1 MRARLPLPI
10 CLILTTAVCLSVTAS
25 IVLPVFGDDTETRE
39 RVILMNSGRV
49 LTGFATRNAGGW
61 LVEQSNGRVQ
71 VPVEQV
77 KFVADSLVDAY
88 RKQRDSVVEPT
99 PATHIALAQWCISYR
114 LHGEARD
121 ELRKCLKLDPDD
133 ASARKLLRRLDDML
147 DPPNDK
153 KTGPAERLPTRS
165 AEGFLV
171 PDVESLGGLSTDA
184 AVSFTQRVQPLL
196 VNKCGNASCHGT
208 TSSAPKSS
216 GFHLMPV
223 RSGANAHRV
232 YTERNLAEVMRYI
245 DVQEPSLSPL
255 VTIPVGAH
263 AGTSGVFQGTT
274 GNTQIKMLRAWV
286 KTVAA
291 EKRAEEAELAD
302 RPSLF
307 NKSRKTVTPPRE
319 LAADPLAE
327 ELEAPAAGKRGTRSV
342 EADAKPVELLAA
354 KVEKS
359 LPRAVPG
366 SGSIT
371 PASVTDARTK
381 QDDQTE
387 ASATNDAFDPDI
399 FNRQFHTSPR
409 R

>member
-1 MRARLPLPI
+1 MRACLTFPA
-10 CLILTTAVCLSVTAS
+10 CLILATTVCLSVVVTF
-25 IVLPVFGDDTETRE
+25 VLPVLGDDSEAQE
-39 RVILMNSGRV
+39 RVILMNSGRI

-71 VPVEQV
+71 VPGDQV
-77 KFVADSLVDAY
+77 KIVADSLVDAY

-133 ASARKLLRRLDDML
+133 ASARKLIRRLEAVLEPAM
-147 DPPNDK
+147 DK
-153 KTGPAERLPTRS
+153 RAGPAERAPLRS
-165 AEGFLV
+165 PEGFLV
-171 PDVESLGGLSTDA
+171 PDAESLGGLSTDA
-184 AVSFTQRVQPLL
+184 ALNFTQRIQPLL

-208 TSSAPKSS
+208 TSHTEKSS

-223 RSGANAHRV
+223 RSGTSAHRL

-245 DVQEPSLSPL
+245 DLREPSLSPL
-255 VTIPVGAH
+255 VAIPQGAH
-263 AGTSGVFQGTT
+263 GGTAGVFHGTN
-274 GNTQIKMLRAWV
+274 GNTQIKMLRAWI

-291 EKRAEEAELAD
+291 EKRAEEEELAD
-302 RPSLF
+302 RPSIF
-307 NKSRKTVTPPRE
+307 NKSRKPVMPPRE

-327 ELEAPAAGKRGTRSV
+327 ELEASGTGNVGTRAV
-342 EADAKPVELLAA
+342 ESAPGTRDVAAA
-354 KVEKS
+354 KADKTS
-359 LPRAVPG
+359 MRAVPN
-366 SGSIT
+366 SNSVI
-371 PASVTDARTK
+371 PASGTDARGKRDEKPAAAGTV
-381 QDDQTE
+381 
-387 ASATNDAFDPDI
+387 DAFDPDV